1 MRQVSTSPI
10 KATFFFIPAHEQ
22 IVREAKDAQEAR
34 EREARQVAYAKSK
47 SKKVRPVPEGFDDL
61 DMPLLRQMFAEIF
74 EAADG
79 ATVDKAVNVAGAVES
94 NEEWS
99 ADAVKWLHALLLERS
114 IELLS
119 MRISTEEKLDI
130 LDWILKP
137 NFCGYRDQ
145 ILSDRRDKD
154 IDGRETDVVEQRRVR
169 VRVYQDE
176 IPFTFATCCRVA
188 GLNPEELREQIRS
201 RREQILSS

>member
-1 MRQVSTSPI
+1 MRQISTSPI
-10 KATFFFIPAHEQ
+10 QATFFFIPAHEQ

-47 SKKVRPVPEGFDDL
+47 SKKVRSVPEGFDDL

-79 ATVDKAVNVAGAVES
+79 ATVDEAVNVAGAIES
-94 NEEWS
+94 GEEWS

-114 IELLS
+114 LELLS
-119 MRISTEEKLDI
+119 MRVSTEEKLDI

-137 NFCGYRDQ
+137 NFFGYRDQ
-145 ILSDRRDKD
+145 MLSETRVEV
-154 IDGRETDVVEQRRVR
+154 IDGRKTDVVEQRRKR